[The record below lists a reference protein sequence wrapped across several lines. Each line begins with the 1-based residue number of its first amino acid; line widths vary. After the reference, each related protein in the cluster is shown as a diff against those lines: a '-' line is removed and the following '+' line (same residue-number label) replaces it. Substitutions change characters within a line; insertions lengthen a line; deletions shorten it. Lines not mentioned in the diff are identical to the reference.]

1 MRFTMET
8 DYAIRIV
15 HRLAKAGKRMDAK
28 SIAESADVTLRFS
41 LKILRKLV
49 AGGIVKSFKGTQGGY
64 ELARPV
70 EEISLYDVIRTVE
83 GDFVLTRCQEGSYDC
98 NCKSPCKFKKVFCQI
113 SKDVAEKL
121 DSHKFSEFMD

>member
-15 HRLAKAGKRMDAK
+15 YSLAKAGKRMDAK
-28 SIAESADVTLRFS
+28 SITEESDVTLRFS

-49 AGGIVKSFKGTQGGY
+49 AAGIVKSFKGTQGGY
-64 ELARPV
+64 EIGRPLD
-70 EEISLYDVIRTVE
+70 EISLYDVIRTVE
-83 GDFVLTRCQEGSYDC
+83 GDYVLTRCQEGGYEC
-98 NCKSPCKFKKVFCQI
+98 GRKSPCKFRRIFCDI

-121 DSHKFSEFMD
+121 ESHKFSEFM